1 MSLPAGVRAT
11 PVSQGSVLKWM
22 EEHAIY
28 DSESGATIQFFG
40 VFEPPDMTSASDGA
54 MLIVVDDVNARAD
67 TLAAK
72 WLGDPALGW
81 VIALY
86 NDLDVPDAELYRGQ
100 QLYIPSKQWVSDNIL
115 LQQRET
121 RRNVV

>member
-40 VFEPPDMTSASDGA
+40 VFEPPDMTSARSGMDR
-54 MLIVVDDVNARAD
+54 MKARH
-67 TLAAK
+67 TQQAAA
-72 WLGDPALGW
+72 P
-81 VIALY
+81 
-86 NDLDVPDAELYRGQ
+86 PM
-100 QLYIPSKQWVSDNIL
+100 
-115 LQQRET
+115 
-121 RRNVV
+121 